1 MNPIG
6 VFDLKSED
14 AVYLARDKLR
24 RALDCMKVE
33 RMRSDFLLTGFYSLC
48 QWVRR
53 SQSTYEL
60 AFGIEHDVLL
70 FVIQG
75 SDMWSKHALVSFFD
89 LQHALPEGAIE
100 LGYKINPQDMETI
113 QRVKNIVNEQ
123 TRDEL
128 MAELTVNNY
137 ELAAH
142 KQGLE
147 QEVDR
152 RAMALQQSEMQSKAV
167 IEGAPIAVI
176 LLDQYCC
183 VTDWNRAAEL
193 TFGFASSEVVGLKL
207 QSLIHIEGDGDLPL
221 VLERGL
227 SEVTSR
233 ITTARFWELLARNRT
248 GSLLPIEVGMTVLNM
263 DGHCSGTLFARDI
276 SQRKLVEQELQLAKS
291 RAEDAASVK
300 SSFLANMSHEI
311 RTPMNAVIGLSHLAL
326 KAEMPPKQRD
336 YLSKIHH
343 AGTSLL
349 GIINDILDFSKIEA
363 GKLNIELAPFD
374 LETVLNNVCTVTTQ
388 KVFEKGLEFVIHNP
402 VDIPPFLLGD
412 SLRLSQI
419 MINLVNNA
427 VKFTEAGDVEITIC
441 CMEKNNEQVQ
451 LEFRVR
457 DTGIGMTQEQL
468 GKLFMPFTQADSSTT
483 RKFGGTGLGLSIS
496 KRLVEL
502 MGGRIWAES
511 ESGMGS
517 QFVFTAWFGIEHKE
531 IRTRAIPAEIHNM
544 RVLVVD
550 DHEHARLAII
560 EVLKRFCVR
569 IEHVGS
575 GQGAVEL
582 CSAAHRR
589 GDPFGLVLLDW
600 QMPTMDGAQAAKKI
614 QEAIPEGGPRLV
626 IVTAFDREDIYIQAQ
641 SLNVSAIL
649 TKPVNASSLTDC
661 LISIFAKDDVSVA
674 HSAPVDESE
683 VGLEGMRVLLTE
695 DNPINQQIATELL
708 ATVGVNAVVANHGKE
723 ALDRLE
729 QLGAAYFDVI
739 LMDMQMPVMDGY
751 EASKR
756 IRADARYHHIPLIA
770 MTAHAMVEE
779 RARCLDLGMNDHVS
793 KPIDPIQ
800 FFECLKH
807 WRVTT
812 PDGQAKAL
820 DHEALVVVESRV
832 ERKAETS
839 IIETSL
845 TVLIPAE
852 PAPSPAPPAP
862 PPVKEV
868 ERQELD
874 VKVGLGYVLN
884 NPSLYLRMLKQFY
897 GSETDNVQRT
907 HAALLANELEPALRF
922 SHTLKGLSATLGGT
936 QVSVIA
942 GRIESAISHGGGLNE
957 VKEDLLQLEQHL
969 SILMQEVNDYIN
981 SQDPF
986 ANAPAPSGRMPVKEL
1001 HNLLTWLERLLSDM
1015 DAEALTVMS
1024 KYGDV
1029 MAGFFEPTEF
1039 TAFRVALERFDF
1051 GEAQPLLQKMV
1062 ASIKVT

>member
-1 MNPIG
+1 MTELG
-6 VFDLKSED
+6 VLDLRSEES
-14 AVYLARDKLR
+14 VYIARDKLR
-24 RALDCMKVE
+24 RALGCLNLN

-48 QWVRR
+48 QLVR
-53 SQSTYEL
+53 QSTVTHFLSLSMESESLCFIVQSERGLVTHSL
-60 AFGIEHDVLL
+60 AAFFDVQQNISAGKVLL
-70 FVIQG
+70 VFKIGRQ
-75 SDMWSKHALVSFFD
+75 DFD
-89 LQHALPEGAIE
+89 AILQ
-100 LGYKINPQDMETI
+100 
-113 QRVKNIVNEQ
+113 VKNIISEQ

-128 MAELTVNNY
+128 MSVLTISNAEL
-137 ELAAH
+137 ASH

-152 RAMALQQSEMQSKAV
+152 RSMALQQSEMQSKAV

-176 LLDQYCC
+176 LLDKDCC

-193 TFGFASSEVVGLKL
+193 TFGFSPSEVIGLKL
-207 QSLIHIEGDGDLPL
+207 QSLIYIEGDGDLPL

-227 SEVTSR
+227 SEATSR
-233 ITTARFWELLARNRT
+233 ITTARFWELLARNRS

-263 DGHCSGTLFARDI
+263 DGQYSGTLFARDI
-276 SQRKLVEQELQLAKS
+276 SQRKIVEQELQLAKS
-291 RAEDAASVK
+291 KAEEAALVK
-300 SSFLANMSHEI
+300 SNFLANMSHEI

-326 KAEMPPKQRD
+326 KSEMSAKQRD

-388 KVFEKGLEFVIHNP
+388 KVFEKGLEFVIHHP

-427 VKFTEAGDVEITIC
+427 VKFTESGEVEITIQC
-441 CMEKNNEQVQ
+441 IEKNQEHTQ

-511 ESGMGS
+511 ESGVGS
-517 QFVFTAWFGIEHKE
+517 QFIFTAWFGVEHKE
-531 IRTRAIPAEIHNM
+531 IRKRAIPAEINNM

-560 EVLKRFCVR
+560 EVLKRFSVR

-582 CSAAHRR
+582 CVAANQRE
-589 GDPFGLVLLDW
+589 DPFGLVLLDW
-600 QMPTMDGAQAAKKI
+600 QMPMMDGAQAAQKI
-614 QEAIPEGGPRLV
+614 QEALHERAPNLV
-626 IVTAFDREDIYIQAQ
+626 IVTAFDREEIYIQAQ
-641 SLNVSAIL
+641 ALNISAIL
-649 TKPVNASSLTDC
+649 TKPVNASALTDC
-661 LISIFAKDDVSVA
+661 LVSIYAHDDVA
-674 HSAPVDESE
+674 DTRSAPKDEVE
-683 VGLEGMRVLLTE
+683 LGLNGMRVLLTE

-708 ATVGVNAVVANHGKE
+708 ATVGVDVVVANHGKE
-723 ALDRLE
+723 ALDKLE
-729 QLGAAYFDVI
+729 LHGAHYFDAI

-751 EASKR
+751 EASKY
-756 IRADARYHHIPLIA
+756 IRADVRYNHIPLIA

-793 KPIDPIQ
+793 KPIDPMQ

-807 WRVTT
+807 WRATK
-812 PDGQAKAL
+812 PNGANSI
-820 DHEALVVVESRV
+820 EAPIPVLADVVVEKRAVPTAASIAPLAAPASESRPAPI
-832 ERKAETS
+832 ERK
-839 IIETSL
+839 
-845 TVLIPAE
+845 
-852 PAPSPAPPAP
+852 
-862 PPVKEV
+862 
-868 ERQELD
+868 ELD

-884 NPSLYLRMLKQFY
+884 NPSLYLRMLKQFCS
-897 GSETDNVQRT
+897 SETDCVKRIHQ
-907 HAALLANELEPALRF
+907 ALTANELEPALRF

-936 QVSVIA
+936 AVSDIA
-942 GRIESAISHGGGLNE
+942 GRIEKVISHGGGLGE
-957 VKEDLLQLEQHL
+957 VKEDLLILDQH
-969 SILMQEVNDYIN
+969 IIVLMDEVKNYIDGE
-981 SQDPF
+981 DPF
-986 ANAPAPSGRMPVKEL
+986 ANAPAPSSKGMPKQEL
-1001 HNLLTWLERLLSDM
+1001 QNLLNWLERLLQDM
-1015 DAEALTVMS
+1015 DAEALTVME
-1024 KYGDV
+1024 KYGDS
-1029 MAGFFEPTEF
+1029 MADAFDPSEF
-1039 TAFRVALERFDF
+1039 AAFRIALEKFNFSD
-1051 GEAQPLLQKMV
+1051 ALPILQKMQKSLAV
-1062 ASIKVT
+1062 

>member
-1 MNPIG
+1 MTELG
-6 VFDLKSED
+6 VLDLRSEES
-14 AVYLARDKLR
+14 VFIARDKLR
-24 RALDCMKVE
+24 RALGCLKFN

-48 QWVRR
+48 QLVR
-53 SQSTYEL
+53 QSTSNHLLPVGLENDSFYFMVHSEGGWAKHSLSAFFDARHTVSNGMVQL
-60 AFGIEHDVLL
+60 AFRIDHQDADA
-70 FVIQG
+70 I
-75 SDMWSKHALVSFFD
+75 
-89 LQHALPEGAIE
+89 LQ
-100 LGYKINPQDMETI
+100 
-113 QRVKNIVNEQ
+113 VKNILNEQ

-128 MAELTVNNY
+128 MSVLTVSNA
-137 ELAAH
+137 ELAAR

-147 QEVDR
+147 QEADL

-176 LLDQYCC
+176 LLDQNCC

-193 TFGFASSEVVGLKL
+193 TFGFTVKEVVGLKL
-207 QSLIHIEGDGDLPL
+207 QSLIHIEGEGDLPL

-227 SEVTSR
+227 SEATSR
-233 ITTARFWELLARNRT
+233 ITTARFWELLARNRS
-248 GSLLPIEVGMTVLNM
+248 GSLLPIEVGMTILNM

-276 SQRKLVEQELQLAKS
+276 SQRKMVEQELQLAKT
-291 RAEDAASVK
+291 RAEEAASVK

-363 GKLNIELAPFD
+363 GKLNIEVAPFD

-402 VDIPPFLLGD
+402 VDIPPCLLGD

-427 VKFTEAGDVEITIC
+427 VKFTESGEVEITIC
-441 CMEKNNEQVQ
+441 CLEKNQEKTQ

-468 GKLFMPFTQADSSTT
+468 AKLFMPFTQADNSTT

-502 MGGRIWAES
+502 MGGHIWAES
-511 ESGMGS
+511 EIGAGS

-531 IRTRAIPAEIHNM
+531 IRTRAIPEKINNM

-560 EVLKRFCVR
+560 EVLKRFSVR

-575 GQGAVEL
+575 GQGAIEL
-582 CSAAHRR
+582 CSAAHQR

-600 QMPTMDGAQAAKKI
+600 QMPIMDGAQAAKKI
-614 QEAIPEGGPRLV
+614 QEVLPGDHTPKLV

-641 SLNVSAIL
+641 SLNINAIL

-661 LISIFAKDDVSVA
+661 LVSIFASDDI
-674 HSAPVDESE
+674 SAARAAPQDEVE
-683 VGLEGMRVLLTE
+683 IGLQGMRVLLTE
-695 DNPINQQIATELL
+695 DNSINQQIATELL
-708 ATVGVNAVVANHGKE
+708 SSVGVDVVVANHGKE
-723 ALDRLE
+723 ALEKLE
-729 QLGAAYFDVI
+729 LLGGASFDVI

-751 EASKR
+751 EASR
-756 IRADARYHHIPLIA
+756 HIRADARYNHIPLIA

-779 RARCLDLGMNDHVS
+779 RARCLDLGMNDHIS

-807 WRVTT
+807 WRITT
-812 PDGQAKAL
+812 PDGNPRAEISADELAAPVLTELASSGVAQAAVHMPPRAMSVL
-820 DHEALVVVESRV
+820 APPLPV
-832 ERKAETS
+832 ERH
-839 IIETSL
+839 
-845 TVLIPAE
+845 
-852 PAPSPAPPAP
+852 
-862 PPVKEV
+862 
-868 ERQELD
+868 ELD
-874 VKVGLGYVLN
+874 IKVGLSYVLN
-884 NPSLYLRMLKQFY
+884 NSSLYLRMLKQFY
-897 GSETDNVQRT
+897 GSEADCVQRT

-922 SHTLKGLSATLGGT
+922 SHTLKGLSATLGGSR
-936 QVSVIA
+936 VSEIA

-957 VKEDLLQLEQHL
+957 VREDLLLLEQHL
-969 SILMQEVNDYIN
+969 SVLMHEVNDYIN
-981 SQDPF
+981 GEDPF
-986 ANAPAPSGRMPVKEL
+986 ANAAVPSGKMSAKEL
-1001 HNLLTWLERLLSDM
+1001 QSLLFWLERLLTDM

-1024 KYGDV
+1024 KYGDA
-1029 MAGFFEPTEF
+1029 MADFFDPVEF
-1039 TAFRVALERFDF
+1039 ATFRIALEKFNF
-1051 GEAQPLLQKMV
+1051 GDALPILKKMS
-1062 ASIKVT
+1062 ASIAVA